1 MKCHVSWRA
10 GGCGIRGVTL
20 DLDVVFGGDLGLGCG
35 IRGVTLDLD
44 VVLGGDLGLGCGV
57 RG

>member
-1 MKCHVSWRA
+1 MWYK
-10 GGCGIRGVTL
+10 
-20 DLDVVFGGDLGLGCG
+20 GGDLGLGCG
-35 IRGVTLDLD
+35 IRGVTWDLG